1 MTPNN
6 STAGEPMTTG
16 GVSECPKCGGKLET
30 FITTHEMGKE
40 LAEPKRRLGC
50 TDCIWMEPDLV
61 GWAQAFQ
68 DANVVRVA
76 WHEAAILIARLAG
89 LPDPVLTPDPHP
101 IPADKPSGGD
111 LREAV
116 ARVEA
121 ATGPD
126 HGIDRACWALFEAIP
141 PANPLSLAYVTA
153 RDFSGSLDAALALV
167 ERVRPGWCALLAI
180 APDNTLCNLHTKPLG
195 TVGVW
200 HPLATAP
207 TAPLALL
214 AALLRSLV
222 AETEAEGDGVAKLHG
237 YLK

>member
-1 MTPNN
+1 MNRTSERDSVGQSPLW
-6 STAGEPMTTG
+6 
-16 GVSECPKCGGKLET
+16 GV
-30 FITTHEMGKE
+30 E
-40 LAEPKRRLGC
+40 LAAL
-50 TDCIWMEPDLV
+50 L
-61 GWAQAFQ
+61 
-68 DANVVRVA
+68 
-76 WHEAAILIARLAG
+76 
-89 LPDPVLTPDPHP
+89 
-101 IPADKPSGGD
+101 
-111 LREAV
+111 

-180 APDNTLCNLHTKPLG
+180 SPDNTRCNLLTKPLG

-214 AALLRSLV
+214 AALLLSLV
-222 AETEAEGDGVAKLHG
+222 AETKATVRYRRMSPSCTAI
-237 YLK
+237 